1 MTSSSLS
8 GRLLLAAA
16 RVFEAKQFFE
26 NMAGI
31 IKVTSTPKQGTMFTI
46 DLPRRTS
53 GTFSG
58 QDLL

>member
-1 MTSSSLS
+1 M
-8 GRLLLAAA
+8 GIG
-16 RVFEAKQFFE
+16 VFEAKQFIE

-31 IKVTSTPKQGTMFTI
+31 IKVTSEPKKGTMFTI

-53 GTFSG
+53 GAISG